1 MNFKAYDI
9 LSSLIPGFIML
20 IVLIPFLGLEY
31 NKDYVIGY
39 TAIGFLLGYVLNTLG
54 SWLEGFYYLTWGGK
68 PSDKLLDG
76 KSIWK
81 IKIYNH
87 SSIKAHLQTKTQNIY
102 ASNDELFSIAL
113 RISFSQKDTR
123 LEDFSNIYAFSR
135 TMLTCVLLS
144 SIILITNYY
153 DDWKVYL
160 SILIVIV
167 FWYRSKQRGYYLCKE
182 ILNIYSSKE
191 NL

>member
-39 TAIGFLLGYVLNTLG
+39 TAIAFLLGYVLNTLG
-54 SWLEGFYYLTWGGK
+54 SWLEDLYYLTWGGK

-81 IKIYNH
+81 IKI
-87 SSIKAHLQTKTQNIY
+87 IGFLK
-102 ASNDELFSIAL
+102 
-113 RISFSQKDTR
+113 
-123 LEDFSNIYAFSR
+123 
-135 TMLTCVLLS
+135 
-144 SIILITNYY
+144 
-153 DDWKVYL
+153 
-160 SILIVIV
+160 
-167 FWYRSKQRGYYLCKE
+167 
-182 ILNIYSSKE
+182 
-191 NL
+191 